1 MTTEEF
7 NQKVEAA
14 KLAKADAIV
23 EAEQCAVLARMADD
37 VALAKDLY
45 MQDRLEATTDRLTT
59 LDSLCERVTTEMP
72 IFNSRTR
79 ENRKWRPS
87 KVYNLG
93 KHVELIT
100 GLCSGIQ
107 YSAAEHKVQM
117 LAGTGISAD
126 LVDDVVNSMGSP
138 AYYNKNYDIVMDEK
152 PYNFDKLNRSLKLIA
167 NKLDLDADFSMFT
180 EDTMKARF
188 EAARVNADSAQATA
202 QEELAKT
209 ELTMAAKGNQ
219 TINV

>member
-1 MTTEEF
+1 MTIEEF
-7 NQKVEAA
+7 NKAVAEQEAKLQASVVEA
-14 KLAKADAIV
+14 
-23 EAEQCAVLARMADD
+23 QQRAVLARMASK
-37 VALAKDLY
+37 VELAEAKY
-45 MQDRLEATTDRLTT
+45 MQDRVEATTDKLTT
-59 LDSLCERVTTEMP
+59 LDALCERVVAEMP
-72 IFNSRTR
+72 IFNSKTR

-107 YSAAEHKVQM
+107 YSAAEHKIQM

-152 PYNFDKLNRSLKLIA
+152 PYNFEKLDRSLKLIA
-167 NKLDLDADFSMFT
+167 DKLDLDVDFSMFT
-180 EDTMKARF
+180 AQTMEARF
-188 EAARVNADSAQATA
+188 SAARINADSNQATA
-202 QEELAKT
+202 HEELAKT
-209 ELTMAAKGNQ
+209 ELTLAAKGNQ

>member
-7 NQKVEAA
+7 NKAIAEQEA
-14 KLAKADAIV
+14 KLQAKIV
-23 EAEQCAVLARMADD
+23 EAEQRAVLARMASKIEL
-37 VALAKDLY
+37 VEAKY
-45 MQDRLEATTDRLTT
+45 TQDRLEATTERLTVLDRL
-59 LDSLCERVTTEMP
+59 CENVTTEMP
-72 IFNSRTR
+72 IFNSKTR

-107 YSAAEHKVQM
+107 YSAAEHKMQM
-117 LAGTGISAD
+117 LSGTGISAD

-138 AYYNKNYDIVMDEK
+138 AYYNKNYDIVMEEK

-167 NKLDLDADFSMFT
+167 DKLDLDVDLSMFT
-180 EDTMKARF
+180 EETMKARF
-188 EAARVNADSAQATA
+188 ESARVSADSNQATA

-209 ELTMAAKGNQ
+209 ALTMAAQGNQ
-219 TINV
+219 TIEV